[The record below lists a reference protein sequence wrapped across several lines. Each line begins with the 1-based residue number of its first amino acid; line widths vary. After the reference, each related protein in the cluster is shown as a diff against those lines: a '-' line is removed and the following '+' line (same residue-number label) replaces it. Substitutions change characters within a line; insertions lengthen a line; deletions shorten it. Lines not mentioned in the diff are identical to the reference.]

1 MGCKDKKKP
10 DETPE
15 VYTNLDIERALK
27 EQKEKFIDLI
37 KQHNSESL
45 SKSVI
50 LKDIEKLK

>member
-1 MGCKDKKKP
+1 MGYKDKKKP
-10 DETPE
+10 SETPE
-15 VYTNLDIERALK
+15 VFTNLDIERALK

>member
-1 MGCKDKKKP
+1 MGYKDKKNSS
-10 DETPE
+10 ETPE
-15 VYTNLDIERALK
+15 VFTNLDIERALK